1 MARGGTMY
9 ARAER
14 RAAMRAPRLSEA
26 NGTQPSD
33 VSRRTCRYCGKEFK
47 SQEARDCHITVQRFC
62 HAKHE
67 DWISGRAG
75 QKRRREYEVDS
86 PIEHVMDSPPPAKQV
101 RLDETAQ
108 PVAGPSRH
116 PDAIAD
122 PTPTPDPASGT
133 APDPYPDPD
142 PTAPVDGGKPRGYTK
157 DGVYIEPFPVRTA
170 GAPISTK
177 RKNDNTDLRD
187 YLASCGALG
196 DPELFETAEVMM
208 TTGLSGK
215 ARTRHL
221 KSPAYRAWKGK
232 GKAVWPNN
240 DALLRDINRL
250 PTGPDWR
257 TEDIVVGQGQDFE
270 STHILHLRDIIE
282 AARELVGA
290 RRFRRCMKWAPEH
303 RFTSRNKKCQI
314 YDEMSSGDWWWG
326 MQCRIRNKNGTVV
339 PLIVASDGTSLT
351 NNANGPEA
359 HPIYLSIGNIS
370 KTVRRMPTK
379 RSMILLGYLPNDE
392 FEEIEDLEVR
402 QKCRWELLHRSLAK
416 IFEPLKS
423 ASKDGVLARCADG
436 YVRHIYPVLAA
447 WIADFPEQTDLACT
461 TRSGCPKCT
470 QGWTGRGQGGP
481 MAPLRNQEEMAKIH
495 RGYQLSKDARVLTRL
510 TLKPVAPFWDG
521 IPFFDM
527 GRALA
532 PDLLHQLYKGMYE
545 HLRNWIEDLLGTV
558 EFNRRF
564 KTMPLAQ
571 DLRHFNKGVTKVKI
585 WAGRESRDMMRQFL
599 PVVVDAQVPA
609 GIIRLVR
616 SFMVFSYLAHSAQ
629 LTDVELAEMDKALKI
644 FHKAKYILTK
654 GQAKILKTD
663 GAFDRLAKLHMI
675 GHYQQDIRELGTPD
689 GYSTETPEHLHILY
703 VKIPWRMSNRRN
715 PLPQMVQYV
724 RYLEALEIQQ
734 TFIEEFYGRE
744 LSFRVED
751 IVFDD
756 DEEEADGNKSE
767 EDEEDDADSGDEL
780 DDGVEIPSGEP
791 DRSAVLEIHHYP
803 QPAIAIAR
811 RPTLPRVPADEIISS
826 YGASDFI
833 RALRRFLLTKT
844 TRPEDLPTLLPS
856 DTFPLWHKAVFNHIP
871 LPFAPCEPR
880 HRDVIRARPPT
891 RDTAGRLWQAG
902 VFDTALFAADA
913 TRFGLERYRAGRVRA
928 IFSLPPALAH
938 LHDGPLVYM
947 DVFEPFS
954 PNPASTHCMFSTT
967 LRHSGEAGASL
978 VLPLTCL
985 KMACHLAP
993 DFASPLTRIP
1003 GPTGALAN
1011 VRLLFNDFY
1020 NNYTFL
1026 LLNNWQRVS

>member
-26 NGTQPSD
+26 NGAEPSD

-75 QKRRREYEVDS
+75 QKRRREYEANS
-86 PIEHVMDSPPPAKQV
+86 LEEHVMDSPPPAKQV
-101 RLDETAQ
+101 RLDASAQ

-122 PTPTPDPASGT
+122 PTPAPDPASAT

-142 PTAPVDGGKPRGYTK
+142 PTARVDGEKPRGYTK
-157 DGVYIEPFPVRTA
+157 DGVYIEPFTVRTA
-170 GAPISTK
+170 GAPISNK
-177 RKNDNTDLRD
+177 RKTDETDLRN

-196 DPELFETAEVMM
+196 DPELFETAQVMM

-215 ARTRHL
+215 ARSRHL

-240 DALLRDINRL
+240 DALLRDIKRL

-257 TEDIVVGQGQDFE
+257 TEDVVVGEGESFE

-282 AARELVGA
+282 VARELLGA
-290 RRFRRCMKWAPEH
+290 RRFRRCMKWAPE
-303 RFTSRNKKCQI
+303 RRYTSRNKKCRI

-326 MQCRIRNKNGTVV
+326 IQNGTVV

-359 HPIYLSIGNIS
+359 HPIYLSIGNIN
-370 KTVRRMPTK
+370 KAVRRMPTK
-379 RSMILLGYLPNDE
+379 RSMILIGYLPNDD
-392 FEEIEDLEVR
+392 FEEIEDLELR
-402 QKCRWELLHRSLAK
+402 QKCRLELLHRSLAK
-416 IFEPLKS
+416 VFELLKS
-423 ASKDGVLARCADG
+423 ASKEGLLARCADG
-436 YVRHIYPVLAA
+436 YVRHVYPVLAA

-461 TRSGCPKCT
+461 TRSGCLKCT
-470 QGWTGRGQGGP
+470 QGYRGRSQGGP
-481 MAPLRNQEEMAKIH
+481 MAPLRNQEEMAKIL
-495 RGYQLSKDARVLTRL
+495 REYQLSKDERVLTQL

-521 IPFFDM
+521 IPYFDM

-564 KTMPLAQ
+564 KTMPSAQ
-571 DLRHFNKGVTKVKI
+571 DLRHFKTGVTKVKV

-629 LTDVELAEMDKALKI
+629 LTDVELAEMDKALRM
-644 FHKAKYILTK
+644 FHKAKYVLTN
-654 GQAKILKTD
+654 GLAKIVKTD

-675 GHYQQDIRELGTPD
+675 GHYQQDIRALGTPD

-724 RYLEALEIQQ
+724 RYLKALEIQQ
-734 TFIEEFYGRE
+734 TYIEEFCGRG
-744 LSFRVED
+744 LSFRIED

-756 DEEEADGNKSE
+756 DEEEADGSE
-767 EDEEDDADSGDEL
+767 SEGDDEDDTDGDEL
-780 DDGVEIPSGEP
+780 EDGVEITSGEP
-791 DRSAVLEIHHYP
+791 DRAAVSEIHHYP
-803 QPAIAIAR
+803 RPVIWVAR
-811 RPTLPRVPADEIISS
+811 QPTLPRVPVHEIMSS

-844 TRPEDLPTLLPS
+844 TQPSDLPTLLPS
-856 DTFPLWHKAVFNHIP
+856 DLFPLWHKAVLNHLP
-871 LPFAPCEPR
+871 LPFAPCEPC
-880 HRDVIRARPPT
+880 HRDVVRARPPT
-891 RDTAGRLWQAG
+891 RDTAGRLSQAG

-913 TRFGLERYRAGRVRA
+913 SRFGLERYRAGRVRT
-928 IFSLPPALAH
+928 IFSLPPTLAH
-938 LHDGPLVYM
+938 FHDGPLVYL
-947 DVFEPFS
+947 DIFAPFS
-954 PNPASTHCMFSTT
+954 PDPASTHCMFNTT
-967 LRHSGEAGASL
+967 LRHCGEAGASI
-978 VLPLTCL
+978 VLPLACL

-993 DFASPLTRIP
+993 DFASPLIRVP
-1003 GPTGALAN
+1003 RPTGALAN
-1011 VRLLFNDFY
+1011 TRVLFNDFY

-1026 LLNNWQRVS
+1026 LLNHWQRVRSG